1 MAKTTRGTQKN
12 ARGKRSAKKEF
23 KNQDYKMRGT
33 IEKCDSFGKNNE
45 HCWFSLK
52 DDANSTKYV
61 FRFFNIPDEKYDVL
75 MSANHIEVYFN
86 IGYNVYNENV
96 ILQLVA
102 TDLFEIEEE

>member
-1 MAKTTRGTQKN
+1 MANKNSRGRKN
-12 ARGKRSAKKEF
+12 ARGTKKEF
-23 KNQDYKMRGT
+23 KNQDYKMRGVV
-33 IEKCDSFGKNNE
+33 EKCDTFGKDLE

-52 DDANSTKYV
+52 DDVNGTKYV

-86 IGYNVYNENV
+86 IGYNSYNENI

-102 TDLFEIEEE
+102 TDLFEIGED